1 MKECEICRASEFK
14 AIVAQERM
22 YGTGDI
28 FKYMKCSSCE
38 ALFLTD
44 IPADLGK
51 YYPSNYYSFGSYNR
65 SNAVVALIKK
75 LRYQAF
81 SRGISFNSPVYYDW
95 LFPLSLIPTSKIAD
109 IGCGNGQLLAEMA
122 YSGFQQLD
130 GYDPFVEEAFSSEN
144 FSIYKKDFF
153 EIDQKYDLVMFHH
166 SFEHL
171 PNPVEVFEKLITI
184 LNPEGQVLIRVP
196 VTNAQVWKEEH
207 TYWFQ
212 LDAPRHLFIPNT
224 KSMEILGDRFG
235 LELFNTTFDSM
246 ESQFWG
252 TALYKKGKPLVG
264 TNLEEIF
271 SKKELESFSKKAKL
285 YNKQKIGDQ
294 ACFYFRKKTPSIPPS
309 KFQ

>member
-1 MKECEICRASEFK
+1 MKECEICQGSEFK
-14 AIVAQERM
+14 DIVAQERM
-22 YGTGDI
+22 YDTGDI
-28 FKYMKCSSCE
+28 FNYIECESCQ

-51 YYPSNYYSFGSYNR
+51 YYPSNYYSFGSFNR
-65 SNAVVALIKK
+65 SNALLALLKK
-75 LRYQAF
+75 LRYEAF
-81 SRGISFNSPVYYDW
+81 CRGLSFHSPVYYDW
-95 LFPLSLIPTSKIAD
+95 LSPLSLNPKSKIAD

-122 YSGFQQLD
+122 YSGFKQLN
-130 GYDPFVEEAFSSEN
+130 GYDPFVKAAFSSKN

-153 EIDQKYDLVMFHH
+153 EIDQKFDLVMFHH

-171 PNPVEVFEKLITI
+171 PSPVEVFKKLVTI

-196 VTNAQVWKEEH
+196 VTDAQVWKEEH

-224 KSMEILGDRFG
+224 KSMEILGERFG

-246 ESQFWG
+246 DSQFWG

-264 TNLEEIF
+264 TEIHQEF
-271 SKKELESFSKKAKL
+271 SRQELTEFRNKAL
-285 YNKQKIGDQ
+285 QYNKLKIGDQ
-294 ACFYFRKKTPSIPPS
+294 ACFYYKK
-309 KFQ
+309 KAQ

>member
-1 MKECEICRASEFK
+1 MKECEICQTSELK

-28 FKYMKCSSCE
+28 FNYKECSSCK
-38 ALFLTD
+38 ALFLAD
-44 IPADLGK
+44 IPEDLGK
-51 YYPSNYYSFGSYNR
+51 YYPSNYYSFGSFNR
-65 SNAVVALIKK
+65 SNALLALLKK
-75 LRYQAF
+75 LRYKAF
-81 SRGISFNSPVYYDW
+81 SRGFSFNSPVYYDW
-95 LFPLSLIPTSKIAD
+95 LSPLSLTPTSKIAD

-130 GYDPFVEEAFSSEN
+130 GYDPYIKTAFSSEN

-184 LNPEGQVLIRVP
+184 LNPGGQVLIRVP

-224 KSMEILGDRFG
+224 KSMEILGERFG

-246 ESQFWG
+246 DSQFWG

-264 TNLEEIF
+264 TDISNEF
-271 SKKELESFSKKAKL
+271 SKKELAGFKNKAL
-285 YNKQKIGDQ
+285 QYNKMKIGDQ
-294 ACFYFRKKTPSIPPS
+294 ACFYYKK
-309 KFQ
+309 KAQ